1 MRVDDVELLRCP
13 ESKSSLT
20 WQGTNLEGVLQ
31 DGVLVSPET
40 GTAWSMVEG
49 WARLTRQLELDE
61 DRSRLLQWQDQAPRL
76 HDPFVRFVLPRL
88 GATPEGRFRGMA
100 VDHLAL
106 DALAGQSG
114 VRILEVGT
122 GTGAGLETV
131 SRRLPPGVDASL
143 WGTDVSLGL
152 LSEARRR
159 AERARD
165 PNLQASR
172 LLLAHGFQLPF
183 QDNLFDRVFHLGGLA
198 PLLEPRGTLEEMC
211 RVARPGAPV
220 VVIAASPASGPAA
233 GFLGQI
239 CEGLVPSVDASVLQA
254 AVPDQAVEPAVQRL
268 DRLFVSLVFRAP

>member
-49 WARLTRQLELDE
+49 WARLTRRLELDE
-61 DRSRLLQWQDQAPRL
+61 RRSRLLRWQDEVPRL

-88 GATPEGRFRGMA
+88 GATPQGRFRGLA
-100 VDHLAL
+100 VDHLEL
-106 DALAGQSG
+106 DALQGQSD

-122 GTGAGLETV
+122 GTGAGMETV
-131 SRRLPPGVDASL
+131 SRRLPAGLDASL

-152 LSEARRR
+152 LAEARRR
-159 AERARD
+159 TERASD
-165 PNLQASR
+165 ANLQSAR
-172 LLLAHGFQLPF
+172 LLLANGFQLPF
-183 QDNLFDRVFHLGGLA
+183 QDALFDRVFHLGGLA
-198 PLLEPRGTLEEMC
+198 PLLEPKATLEEMC
-211 RVARPGAPV
+211 RVAKPGAAV
-220 VVIAASPASGPAA
+220 VVIAASPAEGPAQ
-233 GFLGQI
+233 GVLGQL
-239 CEGLVPSVDASVLQA
+239 CEGLVPSVAESALQAALPGQAVDASVR
-254 AVPDQAVEPAVQRL
+254 RL